1 MNPEDEQIRRPLRS
15 VSPNTMRVLASNIET
30 LEYNSFSTYGPKALQ
45 VDGTQHGGKKQR
57 HKMSLRSVAFHIFKG
72 NVGAGVFLL
81 PTFYQTSGYL
91 LGAIVIALLSII
103 IVDCTLALIEVKQ
116 KLADPALTTYPAVVR
131 FVLGSK
137 FEMYTNVSLSF
148 TQFGFCVMYLQYSS
162 SMMAAITNK
171 ESHSTFFLILCTII
185 VTPLTFLSHRMEQLA
200 YGSLVA
206 SISVS
211 IALVGTAV
219 VACRT
224 LASDGIAAQV
234 YSVVWTPKI
243 LLFFS
248 GYLFSLEGI
257 GIVLPIEEC
266 LEASDRPKFPSF
278 IKKVLF
284 SIIIMYFCFGVLG
297 YVAYG
302 ENLTTSV
309 VLALPDGAL
318 KKSMEFLVALS
329 LILSFPV
336 QYVPAIQL
344 IDSALDIHIETKF
357 RSAILLRTGINVAL
371 ACVAGIFG
379 PQALNMMASF
389 IGAFGGVHLMITIP
403 TLLSLLVDL
412 AIEDTR
418 NERTRK
424 QCLMYVLK
432 GAKREKRIRRL
443 FYLILTLLVWLG
455 GLFYTGLAIF
465 NDSASEGVGPAPITE
480 LAQLPLPGNTTGVTL

>member
-1 MNPEDEQIRRPLRS
+1 MNREDEQIRRPLRS
-15 VSPNTMRVLASNIET
+15 VSPDTLRVLSSNLET

-45 VDGTQHGGKKQR
+45 VDSAQHGGKKQK
-57 HKMSLRSVAFHIFKG
+57 HKMSLRSVVYHVFKG

-91 LGAIVIALLSII
+91 LGAAVIALLSII

-116 KLADPALTTYPAVVR
+116 KLADPALSTYPAVVR
-131 FVLGSK
+131 FVLGKK
-137 FEMYTNVSLSF
+137 FETYTNVSLAF

-162 SMMAAITNK
+162 SMMAGITNK
-171 ESHSTFFLILCTII
+171 PNSSGWFLVLCTII

-206 SISVS
+206 SVSVS
-211 IALVGTAV
+211 IALIGTAI

-224 LASDGIAAQV
+224 IVYDGISPQA
-234 YSVVWTPKI
+234 YPVVWTPKI

-257 GIVLPIEEC
+257 GIVLPIEDC
-266 LEASDRPKFPSF
+266 LDSSDRPKFPSF
-278 IKKVLF
+278 IKKVLL

-318 KKSMEFLVALS
+318 KKCMEFLVALS

-344 IDSALDIHIETKF
+344 IDAALDIHVETKC
-357 RSAILLRTGINVAL
+357 RSAILVRTGINVAL
-371 ACVAGIFG
+371 ASVAAIFG

-412 AIEDTR
+412 AIEDTN

-424 QCLMYVLK
+424 ECLLYILK
-432 GAKREKRIRRL
+432 GAKREKRVRRL
-443 FYLILTLLVWLG
+443 FYLFLTQLVWLG

-465 NDSASEGVGPAPITE
+465 NDSVSEGVGSVAATE
-480 LAQLPLPGNTTGVTL
+480 ISQIPVVGNSTG